1 MNKRV
6 GNANSFILITL
17 GAVVDATKMGVSL

>member
-6 GNANSFILITL
+6 GNANSFILINL
-17 GAVVDATKMGVSL
+17 GAVVDAKKMGVSL